1 MRHLLKPK
9 KNPNMQEIVA
19 NLKKVTQL
27 KSNEPVLTPP
37 DTYIIPANAKAI
49 FVCAHISK
57 EATNAKFT

>member
-1 MRHLLKPK
+1 
-9 KNPNMQEIVA
+9 MQEIVA